1 MAEIAIHVFP
11 SIQNSIWRLQGFR
24 FPWQEASGCIL
35 EFLAQVRTSGIA
47 EDNIQCFT
55 LSLVPFCRDT
65 SFIVVLVSA
74 TMKGVCKM
82 FEEPVQNMQFENF
95 V

>member
-47 EDNIQCFT
+47 EDNIQFFYT
-55 LSLVPFCRDT
+55 IIGSSLQGYEFYSCVG
-65 SFIVVLVSA
+65 VSYN
-74 TMKGVCKM
+74 
-82 FEEPVQNMQFENF
+82 ERSVQNVRRTCAEHAI
-95 V
+95 